1 MNKKLSTIKI
11 SHKTVAKGAKNSK
24 KQHENIP
31 SFTAVLARLVRLQN
45 ELRTMYKK

>member
-11 SHKTVAKGAKNSK
+11 SHKTVAIGAKNSK

-31 SFTAVLARLVRLQN
+31 FYTAILA
-45 ELRTMYKK
+45 